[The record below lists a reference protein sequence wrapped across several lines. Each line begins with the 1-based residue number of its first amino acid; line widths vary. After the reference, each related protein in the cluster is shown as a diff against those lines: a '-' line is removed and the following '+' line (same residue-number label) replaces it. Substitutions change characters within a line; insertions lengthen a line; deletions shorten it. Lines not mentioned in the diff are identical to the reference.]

1 VASQSGDKS
10 AVIRPRAMLVAAILL
25 LGFAGVGVRL
35 VYLQVLKHQT
45 LYAKAIRQQQE
56 IVELPPKRGAIT
68 DRNGRELAVSIDT
81 DSLYAV
87 PADVEDPKQLAGKL
101 APALGQ
107 DRKAVE
113 AKLTGKK
120 RFVWL
125 AKKVTPD
132 VPAKVAAAGDFRD
145 VLGWLPDSRRY
156 YPKKEL
162 ASHVLGFVGS
172 ENKGLEGIEAAYENY
187 VGGIAGKAVTER
199 DGTGKEV
206 LAVDEGKNAPK
217 PGYNLTL
224 TIDEKIQYI
233 VEKELDD
240 VMAKNS
246 PLSAT
251 AIVMDP
257 KTGEILALANR
268 PGYNPNNL
276 KGVSP
281 AKWRDRAV
289 TDLYEPGSTFKIVTA
304 AAALEE
310 GVVKPTDIID
320 CGNGE
325 IEVSGRVIHDAH
337 KEGGRKTFAEVI
349 QKSSN
354 VGTIKV
360 AMKLGQARLYKY
372 ATGFGFGR
380 KTGVDLPGEVSG
392 TLRELKYWSG
402 MSLASVAIGQEVNV
416 TAVQMLSALNCIAN
430 GGYYVKPYIVSGI
443 KSDDGESL
451 NRPER
456 EAPRQVVSKATA
468 TKLAAILSNV
478 VEDGG
483 TAVEARIRGWQVAGK
498 TGTAQKF
505 DPGIRRYSR
514 EKYIGSFVGF
524 APAED
529 PRISAIVVV
538 NEPRGQYY
546 GGLVAAPAFKNI
558 VEKTLTYM
566 RVPSRLPDQTILVET
581 GR

>member
-1 VASQSGDKS
+1 VASQPGDKS
-10 AVIRPRAMLVAAILL
+10 VVIKSRAMLVAAILL
-25 LGFAGVGVRL
+25 LGFIGVGARL
-35 VYLQVLKHQT
+35 VYLQVFKHQM

-87 PADVEDPKQLAGKL
+87 PADIDDPKLLARLL

-132 VPAKVAAAGDFRD
+132 VPEKVAAAGDFRD

-162 ASHVLGFVGS
+162 ASHVLGFVGM
-172 ENKGLEGIEAAYENY
+172 ENKGLEGIEAAYENF

-199 DGTGKEV
+199 DGTGKEI
-206 LAVDEGKNAPK
+206 LAVDEGNNSPK
-217 PGYNLTL
+217 PGCNLIL

-233 VEKELDD
+233 VEKELDE
-240 VMAKNS
+240 VMAKYS
-246 PLSAT
+246 PVSAS

-257 KTGEILALANR
+257 RTGEILALANR

-276 KGVSP
+276 KGISQ
-281 AKWRDRAV
+281 ANLRDRAV

-310 GVVKPTDIID
+310 GVVKPSDIID
-320 CGNGE
+320 CGDGE
-325 IEVSGRVIHDAH
+325 IEVCGRVIHDAH
-337 KEGGRKTFAEVI
+337 KEGGHKTFAEVI

-372 ATGFGFGR
+372 ATAFGFGR

-392 TLRELKYWSG
+392 KLRELKYWSG
-402 MSLASVAIGQEVNV
+402 MSLASVSIGQEVNV
-416 TAVQMLSALNCIAN
+416 TPLQMLTALNCIAN
-430 GGYYVKPYIVSGI
+430 GGSYVRPYIVSRI
-443 KSDDGESL
+443 ASDGGEPID
-451 NRPER
+451 RPER
-456 EAPRQVVSKATA
+456 AAPRQVISKSTA
-468 TKLAAILSNV
+468 AKLAAILSNV

-505 DPGIRRYSR
+505 DPGLRRYSR

-524 APAED
+524 APADE

-558 VEKTLTYM
+558 VEKTLTHM
-566 RVPSRLPDQTILVET
+566 RVPTRLPEQTILVET

>member
-1 VASQSGDKS
+1 
-10 AVIRPRAMLVAAILL
+10 MLVVAILV
-25 LGFAGVGVRL
+25 LGFAGVGARL
-35 VYLQVLKHQT
+35 VFLQVFKHQM

-87 PADVEDPKQLAGKL
+87 PADVDDPRSLAGKL
-101 APALGQ
+101 APAIGQ
-107 DRKAVE
+107 VRKSVE

-125 AKKVTPD
+125 ARKVAPG
-132 VPAKVAAAGDFRD
+132 VPEKVAAAGDFRD

-162 ASHVLGFVGS
+162 ASHVLGFVGT

-206 LAVDEGKNAPK
+206 LAVDEGKNTPK

-233 VEKELDD
+233 VEKELDE
-240 VMAKNS
+240 VMAKYT

-276 KGVSP
+276 KDISQERL
-281 AKWRDRAV
+281 RDRAV

-310 GVVKPTDIID
+310 GVVKPSDIID

-325 IEVSGRVIHDAH
+325 IEVGGRVIHDAH
-337 KEGGRKTFAEVI
+337 REGGRKTFAEVI

-360 AMKLGQARLYKY
+360 AMKLGQARFYKY
-372 ATGFGFGR
+372 ATAFGFGR

-392 TLRELKYWSG
+392 VLRELKYWSG
-402 MSLASVAIGQEVNV
+402 MSIASVAIGQEVNV
-416 TAVQMLSALNCIAN
+416 TPLQMLAALNCIAN
-430 GGYYVKPYIVSGI
+430 GGSCVRPYIVSGI
-443 KSDDGESL
+443 ESDGGEPI

-456 EAPRQVVSKATA
+456 EAPRKVISKATA
-468 TKLAAILSNV
+468 RKLAAILSNV

-483 TAVEARIRGWQVAGK
+483 TAVEASIRGWQVAGK
-498 TGTAQKF
+498 TGTAQKYE
-505 DPGIRRYSR
+505 PALRRYSK
-514 EKYIGSFVGF
+514 EKYIASFVGF
-524 APAED
+524 APAEE

-566 RVPSRLPDQTILVET
+566 RVPTRLPEQTILVET